1 MSRPP
6 PRSTR
11 TDTLFPYPTLFRS
24 NGQTFQ
30 VTRFFNAAAAEVKG
44 IEAEVTGIPIEGLT
58 LRANL
63 GYQDG
68 KYNEYVTPLPAG
80 YDLAT
85 APLDRAPKWQ
95 WAADAA
101 YEHPI
106 GDMGSV
112 FLNGNV
118 AYRSEEHTSEIQS
131 LMRISYA

>member
-1 MSRPP
+1 M
-6 PRSTR
+6 
-11 TDTLFPYPTLFRS
+11 
-24 NGQTFQ
+24 
-30 VTRFFNAAAAEVKG
+30 
-44 IEAEVTGIPIEGLT
+44 EAEVTGIPIEGLT

-118 AYRSEEHTSEIQS
+118 AYTGRKDRKSTRLNSSHKCASRMPS
-131 LMRISYA
+131 SA

>member
-1 MSRPP
+1 M
-6 PRSTR
+6 
-11 TDTLFPYPTLFRS
+11 
-24 NGQTFQ
+24 
-30 VTRFFNAAAAEVKG
+30 KG

-101 YEHPI
+101 YAHPI

-112 FLNGNV
+112 FLNG
-118 AYRSEEHTSEIQS
+118 RSEARRVGKECGSKCRSRWSPSLKTKKYITMSKIEINKS
-131 LMRISYA
+131 